1 MVVYALLTAGV
12 IEPYVGLFAG
22 LGRVVTVIIM
32 DLATLDTRRVQRH
45 GPILARERGISQN

>member
-1 MVVYALLTAGV
+1 M